1 MKVEERADINN
12 ANFLWKLRKFLQ
24 WMGLKEVKFNVQPRS
39 QVICRMLFLDIL
51 ANLQKKKLRWS
62 PSFSKITGFVQ

>member
-24 WMGLKEVKFNVQPRS
+24 WMGLKEVK
-39 QVICRMLFLDIL
+39 
-51 ANLQKKKLRWS
+51 
-62 PSFSKITGFVQ
+62 

>member
-1 MKVEERADINN
+1 MKAKKISSVDGIEGS
-12 ANFLWKLRKFLQ
+12 K
-24 WMGLKEVKFNVQPRS
+24 VKFNVQPRS